1 MTRSDLLKIVI
12 SRARANGFE
21 FRRWYSKRLGV
32 PWINAEAAIIL
43 LESQRRYYALLFA
56 HEFAEAFWKAGQDI
70 TFEVPAQT
78 FQRVKPDGSI
88 VTVARKSFIRRSGR
102 RDAWR
107 YHLREMAL
115 SEEPLR
121 YIRKYLNVEEEL
133 SDEPSPESSTPKS
146 AARSRKKAAHQDAL
160 PAPAAAKPA
169 APLGPRSREK
179 PISRPIPTGLPG
191 FLKRPYP

>member
-1 MTRSDLLKIVI
+1 MTRTDLLKIVI
-12 SRARANGFE
+12 GRARANGFE
-21 FRRWYSKRLGV
+21 FRRWYTARLGV
-32 PWINAEAAIIL
+32 PWISAEAAIVL
-43 LESQRRYYALLFA
+43 LEAQRRYYALLFS
-56 HEFAEAFWKAGQDI
+56 HEFANAFWKAGEEI
-70 TFEVPAQT
+70 TFEVPSQT

-88 VTVARKSFIRRSGR
+88 VSVQRKSFIRRSGR

-133 SDEPSPESSTPKS
+133 SEEPDSNTTAPKPT
-146 AARSRKKAAHQDAL
+146 ARRRKKAADLDYLPAL
-160 PAPAAAKPA
+160 PAAKPSVA
-169 APLGPRSREK
+169 LGRRSREK
-179 PISRPIPTGLPG
+179 PMARPMPTGLPH